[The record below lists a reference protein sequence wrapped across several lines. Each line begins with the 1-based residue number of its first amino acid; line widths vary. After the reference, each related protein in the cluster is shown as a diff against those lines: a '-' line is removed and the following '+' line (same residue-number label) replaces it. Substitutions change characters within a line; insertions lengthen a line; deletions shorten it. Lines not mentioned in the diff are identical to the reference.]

1 MRGVIA
7 LAAIVSLLS
16 GCLAGGQQLAE
27 EVPAQAA
34 ATQAPGEAPMHRVT
48 CKLQDENKTPLATG
62 SCGFSFGATR
72 TLLDV
77 DAEGAASLLVEPG
90 STGSLTGSAPGRVE
104 ANSGTFTV
112 GKNVVVRITLP
123 LSSDEAK
130 TAAQKQAQGAQS
142 GNTTKEATEEVEE
155 ATVYFEPVRDLL
167 LAETYAVAPLTPEP
181 VFTNTFEVAAGY
193 DRLEVVGK
201 YDAVGLCLYLAS
213 TTVTLRGPSGEVA
226 RYNSI
231 DVCGVATG
239 VGNGSGRSFPIGI
252 TDDAEPGTY
261 TLQVSGA
268 GAPTLTLEV
277 YGLAGGAPDFSFTN
291 FADGAVLY
299 PRDFIGQVLIVDMMA
314 AWCGPCN
321 DAMPGLAAIRNDYDG
336 KVEILSIDID
346 EGEPEADLRAFI
358 ERHNVDWP
366 IGYEIGNSADDAY
379 ATGWIPTMVLIDQRG
394 GLLYRSIGAIADGEL
409 RSLIDKTLE
418 EI

>member
-1 MRGVIA
+1 MRGVVA
-7 LAAIVSLLS
+7 LVALFSLFS
-16 GCLAGGQQLAE
+16 GCIAGGTQPAE
-27 EVPAQAA
+27 DAQSPAA
-34 ATQAPGEAPMHRVT
+34 ATQAAQSAPTHRVT
-48 CKLQDENKTPLATG
+48 CKLQDENKTPLTAG
-62 SCGFSFGATR
+62 SCGFSFGG
-72 TLLDV
+72 TLTVLDV
-77 DAEGAASLLVEPG
+77 DGEGSASLLVEPG
-90 STGSLTGSAPGRVE
+90 STGSLSGSAPGRVA
-104 ANSGTFTV
+104 ANSGEFTV

-123 LSSDEAK
+123 LSADDAKSAAESEAD
-130 TAAQKQAQGAQS
+130 GASS

-155 ATVYFEPVRDLL
+155 ATIYFEPVRDLL
-167 LAETYAVAPLTPEP
+167 LTETYAVAPLTPEP
-181 VFTNTFEVAAGY
+181 VFINTFEVAAGY

-213 TTVTLRGPSGEVA
+213 TTITLNGPSGEVA

-239 VGNGSGRSFPIGI
+239 VGNGSGQSFPIGI

-261 TLQVSGA
+261 TLKVSGA
-268 GAPTLTLEV
+268 GLPTLTLEV

-291 FADGAVLY
+291 FADGTVLY
-299 PRDFIGQVLIVDMMA
+299 PRDFIGQVIIVDMMA

-321 DAMPGLAAIRNDYDG
+321 DAMPGLAAIRDDYEG

-346 EGEPEADLRAFI
+346 EGEPEADLRDFI
-358 ERHNVDWP
+358 ARHNVDWP

-409 RSLIDKTLE
+409 RALIDETLE
-418 EI
+418 GA